1 MVTSELTDRS
11 EDQPFKL
18 QEQVFG
24 LDKRLTVLE
33 GELKAMDIKMANT
46 VDSLK
51 AVSETCHRIE
61 VHEEQRKS
69 VLEGIQG
76 AIKTLD
82 DKVGNL
88 KARYEEDN
96 AEDRKIEAEEK
107 KRREKR
113 QDRRAT
119 IQAGIT
125 IAVCS
130 TLIVT
135 TGGWVLAQI
144 WAGTVRTAS
153 EMVEETEE
161 RLEESAQ

>member
-1 MVTSELTDRS
+1 
-11 EDQPFKL
+11 
-18 QEQVFG
+18 
-24 LDKRLTVLE
+24 
-33 GELKAMDIKMANT
+33 MDIKMANT

-82 DKVGNL
+82 DKVGHL

-119 IQAGIT
+119 ILAGIT

-130 TLIVT
+130 TLIVA

-144 WAGTVRTAS
+144 WTGTVRSANQI
-153 EMVEETEE
+153 VEEAEE
-161 RLEESAQ
+161 RLEESAR